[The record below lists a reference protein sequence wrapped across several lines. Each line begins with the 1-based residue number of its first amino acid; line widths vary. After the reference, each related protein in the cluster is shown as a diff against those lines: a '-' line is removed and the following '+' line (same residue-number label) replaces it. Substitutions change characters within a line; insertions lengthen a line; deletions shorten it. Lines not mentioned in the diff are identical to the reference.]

1 MRQTRISYWLKGIVI
16 LLGLMGIAFLGGLT
30 AYAFYLKAN
39 EPGNLFW
46 TFIFSSWYTAALCY
60 GILIEFWKVCTQ
72 IGNDNSFSQE
82 NARYFHRMGMCGAL
96 GAIGFI
102 ARLCYLAAEGALT
115 IPFAVFGVAET
126 LVALIFVVLC
136 EALSRLIL
144 NAYEMKQENDLT
156 I

>member
-1 MRQTRISYWLKGIVI
+1 
-16 LLGLMGIAFLGGLT
+16 
-30 AYAFYLKAN
+30 
-39 EPGNLFW
+39 
-46 TFIFSSWYTAALCY
+46 
-60 GILIEFWKVCTQ
+60 
-72 IGNDNSFSQE
+72 
-82 NARYFHRMGMCGAL
+82 MGMCGAL